1 MINNLENMKLT
12 TDEEEVISI
21 SDKGRE
27 AEIESCSLSLIGKF
41 LMCRS
46 FNKRAAQ
53 GTLKR
58 AWGLENQ
65 VQVVEVGANLFQFK
79 FNSEF
84 DMNRVLKGGPWTF
97 DNQVLLLVR
106 WKSGMTA
113 GNVKFEL
120 VSC

>member
-21 SDKGRE
+21 SDEGRE
-27 AEIESCSLSLIGKF
+27 AEIESCSLSLIEKL

-65 VQVVEVGANLFQFK
+65 VQVVEVGANLFPMEQCSSFQIL
-79 FNSEF
+79 F
-84 DMNRVLKGGPWTF
+84 DTNIAIYI
-97 DNQVLLLVR
+97 Q
-106 WKSGMTA
+106 
-113 GNVKFEL
+113 NV
-120 VSC
+120 